1 MQTGEPGRREPT
13 VIETQSGGSVCSGL
27 AVARVRSEFP
37 MSGSDGGAASDA
49 PAGSG
54 SAACQRGCPPAAAA
68 TTSKTAAAATTSAA
82 CHNGRSTH
90 HLRRRSRMPAGRSR
104 HHRRPSRFY
113 LCGRN
118 VDPTYA
124 YEALSQ
130 GPRTRPCTASPATS
144 QGSTTCN
151 SLLDSCSGDHSR
163 GHHQVSTASPWAS
176 TAASPGNTFGDPRK
190 EVEPAETSA
199 AGAYTASAGASA
211 ALTLQATRLHPVPGI
226 FPGTYRE
233 PTGNLQGTYRGLT
246 GIRPG
251 SLPATYTGN
260 PGGGGGCFGWVY

>member
-1 MQTGEPGRREPT
+1 
-13 VIETQSGGSVCSGL
+13 
-27 AVARVRSEFP
+27 

-54 SAACQRGCPPAAAA
+54 SAACRRDSQLAAAA
-68 TTSKTAAAATTSAA
+68 TTSKTAA
-82 CHNGRSTH
+82 CHNGRNSH
-90 HLRRRSRMPAGRSR
+90 HLRRPSRMPAGRSR

-130 GPRTRPCTASPATS
+130 GPRTRPCTASPATG
-144 QGSTTCN
+144 QGSTTFN
-151 SLLDSCSGDHSR
+151 SLLDSCAGDHSR
-163 GHHQVSTASPWAS
+163 GPHQVSTASPGAS
-176 TAASPGNTFGDPRK
+176 TAASQCNTFRDLRK
-190 EVEPAETSA
+190 EVEPAKTSA
-199 AGAYTASAGASA
+199 AEAYTASAGASA
-211 ALTLQATRLHPVPGI
+211 ALTLQATRLHPPPRELTGNL
-226 FPGTYRE
+226 PGTYRE

-246 GIRPG
+246 GTLPG
-251 SLPATYTGN
+251 TEWERSGNLAGTNRELTGILPGNLPATYTGN

>member
-37 MSGSDGGAASDA
+37 MSGSDVGAASDA

-104 HHRRPSRFY
+104 HHRRPSRFN

-118 VDPTYA
+118 VDPPCA

-130 GPRTRPCTASPATS
+130 GPRTRPCTASPATG
-144 QGSTTCN
+144 QGNTTSN
-151 SLLDSCSGDHSR
+151 LLLDSCAGDHSR
-163 GHHQVSTASPWAS
+163 GPHQVSTASPWAS

-211 ALTLQATRLHPVPGI
+211 AVTLQATRLHPPPREPTGNL
-226 FPGTYRE
+226 PGTYRE
-233 PTGNLQGTYRGLT
+233 PTGNLPGTYRD
-246 GIRPG
+246 P
-251 SLPATYTGN
+251 SGN
-260 PGGGGGCFGWVY
+260 LVGT